1 MMLMEYNEAEVME
14 LFREDGK
21 REGAL
26 KTLISLVQ
34 DGVLSVEDAAVRAG
48 ISTEEFEKL
57 LASEK

>member
-34 DGVLSVEDAAVRAG
+34 DGLLSVEDAAVRAE
-48 ISTEEFEKL
+48 ISMEEFEKL